1 MVHDKIIVSG
11 AMFFACGRQ
20 PSESMWSPKCLRTVT
35 RFMPVDCIILAMSS
49 PYSLLGG
56 FHISTNSVLS
66 LKQNSI
72 LKCLPARMD
81 WISLDFI

>member
-20 PSESMWSPKCLRTVT
+20 PSESVT